1 MRVFWAMV
9 LGVVGCGGAKP
20 TPLAAPPAA
29 AKPEAACE
37 PYALHFAPGE
47 HLKYVHTR
55 SLERMKTAGSNPGIR
70 ETVRVQ
76 SGVELRKTG
85 ETYVVHTNPAPA
97 ELWRADGGTVSP
109 LVYVAFELP
118 LVYEL
123 DADGVVQ
130 LVRGNEAVTARL
142 QAAARDP
149 DELRAAAALTPEVLN
164 ETRKAEWDGLFGDW
178 SGSEGCIGE
187 TFESES
193 EMPLPTG
200 SIGFHTVTQISR
212 YEACPLGRC
221 LVIESH
227 FDTNTDALA
236 SFIETKVFKPG
247 ESLATS
253 QVFGSFTIVT
263 EPSTL
268 RVVSLQG
275 ERTIR
280 LVLGTGASASETTML
295 ERQRHTFTY

>member
-1 MRVFWAMV
+1 MRVFWAML
-9 LGVVGCGGAKP
+9 LGVVGCGGSKP
-20 TPLAAPPAA
+20 IPVVPPPTA
-29 AKPEAACE
+29 AKPEATCE
-37 PYALHFAPGE
+37 PYALRFAPGE

-55 SLERMKTAGSNPGIR
+55 SIERLKTAGTNPGIR
-70 ETVRVQ
+70 ETVRVR

-85 ETYVVHTNPAPA
+85 EKYVVHTKPAPA
-97 ELWRADGGTVSP
+97 ELWRADGGSVSP

-118 LVYEL
+118 LIYEL
-123 DADGVVQ
+123 DADGIVQ
-130 LVRGNEAVTARL
+130 LVRGNEAATARL

-200 SIGFHTVTQISR
+200 SIEFHTVTQISR
-212 YEACPLGRC
+212 YEPCSLGRC

-227 FDTNTDALA
+227 FDTDTDALA
-236 SFIETKVFKPG
+236 SFLETKVFRPG
-247 ESLATS
+247 ENLSTS
-253 QVFGSFTIVT
+253 QVFGTFTIVT

-268 RVVSLQG
+268 RIVSLQG
-275 ERTIR
+275 DRTIR
-280 LVLGTGASASETTML
+280 LVLGTGETASETTLL
-295 ERQRHTFTY
+295 ERQRHTFDY